1 MSTTHVA
8 SAYIGLLISQED
20 VPKDFFSDDT
30 ENVFRGYRAIRC
42 DTRVLVIYQTVSIS
56 DDGFFGQ
63 KAITFRDVMQDAY
76 FAKTM
81 AELYHPDNVVL
92 VAGYHNY

>member
-8 SAYIGLLISQED
+8 SAYIGLLISMQD
-20 VPKDFFSDDT
+20 VPKDFFDEDE
-30 ENVFRGYRAIRC
+30 ENVFRGYRAVKC
-42 DTRVLVIYQTVSIS
+42 DTRVLVIYQTVTVS
-56 DDGFFGQ
+56 DDRLFKQ
-63 KAITFRDVMQDAY
+63 KTVTLRDVMQDPY

-81 AELYHPDNVVL
+81 GDLYHPDNLVL